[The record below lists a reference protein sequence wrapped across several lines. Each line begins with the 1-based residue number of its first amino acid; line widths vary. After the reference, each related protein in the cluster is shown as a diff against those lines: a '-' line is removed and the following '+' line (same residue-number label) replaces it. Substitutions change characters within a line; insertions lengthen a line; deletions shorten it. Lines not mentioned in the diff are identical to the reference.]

1 MGIKLFLDQIWQNV
15 KVGLNDVN
23 DSFGNRPPPGGE
35 KLTNFLQKLVLPNGT
50 LLFLINFRVMLQ
62 AVTLNAILL
71 LCLLYL
77 SGRGP
82 EALHYVI
89 FVITQ

>member
-50 LLFLINFRVMLQ
+50 LVFLINFRVMLQ
-62 AVTLNAILL
+62 AVHSKCDLIAVSIVPKWK
-71 LCLLYL
+71 
-77 SGRGP
+77 R
-82 EALHYVI
+82 A
-89 FVITQ
+89 